1 MSLRME
7 MVFNRKYMYMY
18 MLVVKVGKERKI
30 ELDYINSSYILVLVM
45 D

>member
-7 MVFNRKYMYMY
+7 MMFNRKYMYMY

-30 ELDYINSSYILVLVM
+30 ELDYINFSYIPVLVM

>member
-30 ELDYINSSYILVLVM
+30 ELDYINFSYIPVLVM

>member
-1 MSLRME
+1 ME

-30 ELDYINSSYILVLVM
+30 ELDYINFSYIPVLVM